1 MWQYLTGDRSPNTA
15 TIVFII
21 VPIVQFGDTALEGRS
36 PTHCLISSPSHC
48 FDIKTVCGF
57 DMLWALDIHE
67 IKIKVLSGGN

>member
-1 MWQYLTGDRSPNTA
+1 MWQYLAGDRSPNTA

-21 VPIVQFGDTALEGRS
+21 VPIVQFGDTALEGRY
-36 PTHCLISSPSHC
+36 PTHC